1 MNVVKLFLNKAASK
15 SFRRDHIAPPHSIS
29 FRTAR
34 ERLMK
39 KLETLMTS
47 YTKKSSL
54 KTLITATALALVAVT
69 AAPSFMASSGA
80 AFAQEGRQFSAK
92 AGEAVNEALQLINSN
107 QHLSLIH
114 I

>member
-1 MNVVKLFLNKAASK
+1 
-15 SFRRDHIAPPHSIS
+15 
-29 FRTAR
+29 
-34 ERLMK
+34 
-39 KLETLMTS
+39 MTS

-69 AAPSFMASSGA
+69 AAPSFMASSGT

-107 QHLSLIH
+107 QHSAALSQLSNVLNFPELNAYELSLIH